1 MGNLIKRNLTIYF
14 SNRSAVF
21 FSMMAS
27 LISFVIYIVFLK
39 HNMQLSWQHVPGTS
53 KLLDPWLIGGTMAV
67 TGLTTTGMALSLI
80 VTDRERHRIYDL
92 ELTDLS
98 GWQIQAAYL
107 INAMIIGT
115 VNQMVTFVIMSG
127 YFQLVDGAN
136 TDWSQIGIVFL
147 LAIFSSLVWTA
158 LNLVVYSLIN
168 KVSTI
173 SAVNSIVGTVSGF
186 FAGVYIPISSLPDFG
201 QTIMKCTPAPY
212 ISAMYRHFLMQ
223 SQLHSSFKHL
233 PASVLKDFRVQM
245 GVDMKIKTTTLSFT
259 QMNLVLVG
267 FFLAFIVLLILINN
281 FKKRGVGVNES

>member
-1 MGNLIKRNLTIYF
+1 MLNLIKRNLTIYF

-27 LISFVIYIVFLK
+27 LISFVLYIVFLK
-39 HNMQLSWQHVPGTS
+39 HSMQISWQHVPGTS
-53 KLLDPWLIGGTMAV
+53 KLLDPWLVGGTMSV

-80 VTDRERHRIYDL
+80 VSDRESHRIYDL

-115 VNQMVTFVIMSG
+115 IDQMVTFVIMSG

-136 TDWSQIGIVFL
+136 TNWNYIGMVFL

-158 LNLVVYSLIN
+158 LNLIIYSLIN
-168 KVSTI
+168 KGSTI
-173 SAVNSIVGTVSGF
+173 SSVSSIVGTVSGF
-186 FAGVYIPISSLPDFG
+186 FAGVYIPISALPDFG

-223 SQLHSSFKHL
+223 DQLNSSFKHL
-233 PASVLKDFRVQM
+233 PASVLKQFRIGM
-245 GVDMKIKTTTLSFT
+245 GVDIKIKATTLSFT
-259 QMNLVLVG
+259 QMNLLLVG
-267 FFLAFIVLLILINN
+267 FFLAFIVLLVVINSLN
-281 FKKRGVGVNES
+281 KRGVGVHEG